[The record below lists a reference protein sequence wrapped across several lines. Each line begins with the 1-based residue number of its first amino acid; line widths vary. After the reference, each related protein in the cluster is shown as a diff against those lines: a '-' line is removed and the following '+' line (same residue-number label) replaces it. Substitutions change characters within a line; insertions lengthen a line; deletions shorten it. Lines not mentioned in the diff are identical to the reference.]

1 MRYLGV
7 TISHLIRNTK
17 QTLAFDVLCH
27 APLFSIVDSAVGI
40 HRIVGFHP
48 IHTQYILIA
57 EFNLIAH
64 LKKMI

>member
-27 APLFSIVDSAVGI
+27 VPLFSIVDSAVGI
-40 HRIVGFHP
+40 HRIVGF
-48 IHTQYILIA
+48 TQFISNIFTLQNSI
-57 EFNLIAH
+57 
-64 LKKMI
+64 